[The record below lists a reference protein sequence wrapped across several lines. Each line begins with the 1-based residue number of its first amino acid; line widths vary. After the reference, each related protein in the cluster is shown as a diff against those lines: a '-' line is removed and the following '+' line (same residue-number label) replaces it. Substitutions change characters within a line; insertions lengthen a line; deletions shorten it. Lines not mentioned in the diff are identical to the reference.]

1 MNTSPSDP
9 AKRAGAVPPS
19 PEPETHES
27 TVAEAAAVDSREPKA
42 GSAGPAAHG
51 PARPPTGLDARTPL
65 LLLPVHIQTRFVTP
79 ATGGPELWVRIYPD
93 QIAVDSHEPE
103 LTDQEV
109 AAGQAYWNVVWQAGN
124 PPSELDLVKAPW
136 RTLASRYGVQRAA
149 WIALALTPTNLSQ
162 QPAKATPA
170 GGKPAP
176 VPVFPAVPARKSSWE
191 KPASADALPDAWTV
205 VCVSGGQTSVFR
217 GTPITSPL
225 AISLTPN
232 SGALPAGA
240 VVDADLRWM
249 VEFDLAVQAGMALRI
264 SLTQEQR
271 TGGFD
276 QIFVYGTRARDP
288 NASQTL
294 VNLLNAHHYTDGLSI
309 VPQGAPT
316 NNTPDASSA
325 YSSKDPDYDLSFA
338 AERQG
343 ALTANPN
350 CDGVACAT
358 LLGIPSSTF
367 DHVAYANATGCANGS
382 DMLQALWPATL
393 GYFLSQLMASVFSS
407 AAIEEGHQY
416 ALANALPRGP
426 LPALRVGRTPYG
438 VLPVSALRNYGI
450 APATAGPVEP
460 GLVSFVT
467 KLLPTW
473 LASSASAPRMQRGGD
488 PDQSLMAV
496 LGMDASSMAFQGRQ
510 ILGNEFLWNLFNFF
524 GLPQSSQAQ
533 WWQDLALPLRN
544 LLNSHGYTT
553 WNPRL
558 LNFGFAPNSF
568 PVTLATV
575 QDGPLSETGPLAA
588 DANLG
593 GGQLQNYID
602 WLQTASITNIQAE
615 NYPGPKPSSLLYK
628 ILRQSILL
636 QSSSLAA
643 QDEVNAGTLTLSQIS
658 ETEIVS
664 VQPEP
669 TRLTLMQILARAS
682 TRDTTVIWADF
693 LGTTNFPV
701 GSPFAALND
710 FRAGLG
716 RLAQLPTAE
725 LDRLLTETLDAC
737 SHRLDVWATAIAT
750 SLLKRARASQSTA
763 LHLGCYG
770 WVEDVRPEAA
780 RLPVQ
785 GAELASVQA
794 LDARRLQKA
803 PAPKLLPVPF
813 QPESDNG
820 GYILAPSPAQAA
832 AAAVLRNGYI
842 THTRTAEEAA
852 LSIDLSSERVGKAL
866 WLIAGVQQGQ
876 SLNALLGYLFED
888 AMHAQS
894 LDKYIQ
900 PFRNKYPV
908 VGAKL
913 TPSSA
918 PSEALAASNVVDGL
932 ALRTAWDADQLPAG
946 GSWGPG
952 LPGPGAD
959 QNSVIAILKTLDDY
973 ADALADL
980 SISEEV
986 FQVIRGNFGGGA
998 LMDAISRGSRPPTPD
1013 IVDTPRGGID
1023 LTHRLALLLAGTP
1036 APNAAWRGVTQHPR
1050 AAAEPWLDSW
1060 LGQHL
1065 PDPALV
1071 RCLVQYDDSG
1081 TPRTRTVSLR
1091 DLDVGP
1097 LDFLSMSG
1105 ADEVP
1110 QRSELENRIRH
1121 ATAPPATA
1129 QNVQIVYQ
1137 SAALPTGTILFPDA
1151 LYLALKLRVLIG
1163 SSRALGPQD
1172 MTTPEDNAE
1181 STGGAVNLTDLRT
1194 RAGAARQQLKNAL
1207 AALSSAAAGLPA
1219 SPGPVRAALLSCGFY
1234 GVPGAIPASTT
1245 GQDPALA
1252 GQASSV
1258 IAALKGRYNK
1268 VAGLNLTTAQVA
1280 DLAGLFKTIFGND
1293 FVVLPQFTP
1302 PNLAALQAAFG
1313 QSSAL
1318 VASDAQAPARWLLQL
1333 THVRPAA
1340 SRLDMAL
1347 SAAQALKGGALY
1359 PPALLLAQMPPPPAP
1374 PDRWLGLPLD
1384 PANLPKKGRVALAC
1398 VAQGNPASENSLA
1411 GLLVDEWNERIPSL
1425 QENASVA
1432 FHFEEPSARAP
1443 QAMLLAVCPDQR
1455 EFWDDALLQ
1464 AVLAETLEL
1473 AKIRTVDLASV
1484 QQVGQ
1489 ILPALYFALN
1499 LQQAT
1504 ISTQFFISK
1513 EPVGVVAKLR

>member
-1 MNTSPSDP
+1 VP
-9 AKRAGAVPPS
+9 AAEAAPPKPQTLPPS
-19 PEPETHES
+19 PADQGAATD
-27 TVAEAAAVDSREPKA
+27 AAAAVVATPR
-42 GSAGPAAHG
+42 
-51 PARPPTGLDARTPL
+51 GLDARTPL
-65 LLLPVHIQTRFVTP
+65 LLLPVNIQTRFVTP
-79 ATGGPELWVRIYPD
+79 ATGRPELWLRIYPD
-93 QIAVDSHEPE
+93 QIAVNSHEPE
-103 LTDQEV
+103 LSDHEV
-109 AAGQAYWNVVWQAGN
+109 AAGKAYWSVVCRAGN
-124 PPSELDLVKAPW
+124 PPADVDLLKAPW
-136 RTLASRYGVQRAA
+136 RTLASRYGAQRAA
-149 WIALALTPTNLSQ
+149 WIALALTPTNLRQ
-162 QPAKATPA
+162 RPATATRAGGQPA
-170 GGKPAP
+170 PAP
-176 VPVFPAVPARKSSWE
+176 VFPTVPTRKSSWE

-205 VCVSGGQTSVFR
+205 VCVSGGQSSMFR

-225 AISLTPN
+225 AVSLTPN
-232 SGALPAGA
+232 SGAFPAGA

-249 VEFDLAVQAGMALRI
+249 VEFDHAVQAGMALRI
-264 SLTQEQR
+264 PLTQAQLAA
-271 TGGFD
+271 GFD
-276 QIFVYGTRARDP
+276 QIFVYGTRGGDP
-288 NASQTL
+288 NARQTL

-325 YSSKDPDYDLSFA
+325 YSSKDPDHDLSFA
-338 AERQG
+338 TERQG
-343 ALTANPN
+343 ALTTNPN
-350 CDGVACAT
+350 CDGIACAT
-358 LLGIPSSTF
+358 LLGIPASTF
-367 DHVAYANATGCANGS
+367 DHVAYANSTGCANGS
-382 DMLQALWPATL
+382 DMLRALWPATL

-407 AAIEEGHQY
+407 AAIEEGCQY

-438 VLPVSALRNYGI
+438 VLPVTSLRNYGI
-450 APATAGPVEP
+450 AAATAGPVEP

-467 KLLPTW
+467 KLWPTW
-473 LASSASAPRMQRGGD
+473 LASSASAPRIERGGD
-488 PDQSLMAV
+488 SDQNLMAV
-496 LGMDASSMAFQGRQ
+496 LGTDASSMAFQGRPV
-510 ILGNEFLWNLFNFF
+510 LGNEFLWNLVLYL
-524 GLPQSSQAQ
+524 GLPETSQAP

-544 LLNSHGYTT
+544 LLNSYGYTT

-568 PVTLATV
+568 QVSLATV
-575 QDGPLSETGPLAA
+575 QDGPLSETNRLAA
-588 DANLG
+588 EANLG
-593 GGQLQNYID
+593 GGQSENYIG
-602 WLQTASITNIQAE
+602 WLQTASIADIQAE

-628 ILRQSILL
+628 ILRQSTLL
-636 QSSSLAA
+636 QYSNLAG
-643 QDEVNAGTLTLSQIS
+643 QDEVSAGTLTVSELQ
-658 ETEIVS
+658 ETEIVG
-664 VQPEP
+664 VDAQAAK
-669 TRLTLMQILARAS
+669 LTPVQILARTS
-682 TRDTTVIWADF
+682 TRDTTVTWADY
-693 LGTTNFPV
+693 LLRTNFPV

-710 FRAGLG
+710 FRAGLS

-750 SLLKRARASQSTA
+750 SLLKRVRASPNTS

-780 RLPVQ
+780 RPAVR

-794 LDARRLQKA
+794 LDSRRLGKA
-803 PAPKLLPVPF
+803 PAPPFLPIPL

-832 AAAVLRNGYI
+832 AAAVLRNGYM
-842 THTRTAEEAA
+842 THTRTVEEAL
-852 LSIDLSSERVGKAL
+852 LSIDLSSERVGRAL

-888 AMHAQS
+888 AMHSQS

-918 PSEALAASNVVDGL
+918 PSQALAASNVVDGL
-932 ALRTAWDADQLPAG
+932 ALRTAWDAGQLPSG
-946 GSWGPG
+946 QSWGPG

-980 SISEEV
+980 SISEAV
-986 FQVIRGNFGGGA
+986 FQVTRGNFGGGA

-1023 LTHRLALLLAGTP
+1023 MTHRLSVLLAGTP
-1036 APNAAWRGVTQHPR
+1036 TPDAAWRFISPHPR
-1050 AAAEPWLDSW
+1050 ATAEPWLDSW
-1060 LGQHL
+1060 IGHLL

-1071 RCLVQYDDSG
+1071 RCLVQYQDSG
-1081 TPRTRTVSLR
+1081 TLQSRTISLR
-1091 DLDVGP
+1091 DLNVGP
-1097 LDFLSMSG
+1097 LDFLSMSVG
-1105 ADEVP
+1105 AEVP
-1110 QRSELENRIRH
+1110 QRSELENRIRF
-1121 ATAPPATA
+1121 AAAPPATA
-1129 QNVQIVYQ
+1129 QNVQVVYQ
-1137 SAALPTGTILFPDA
+1137 SAALPAGSILFPDA

-1172 MTTPEDNAE
+1172 MTTPEDNAG
-1181 STGGAVNLTDLRT
+1181 SRGGEVNLTDLRA
-1194 RAGAARQQLKNAL
+1194 RASAARQQLKNDL
-1207 AALSSAAAGLPA
+1207 DALSSAAAGLPA
-1219 SPGPVRAALLSCGFY
+1219 SSDPVRAALLACSFY

-1245 GQDPALA
+1245 GQDAALA
-1252 GQASSV
+1252 GQAKSA
-1258 IAALKGRYNK
+1258 IAALNGRYNNIF
-1268 VAGLNLTTAQVA
+1268 GLNLNTAQVA

-1313 QSSAL
+1313 QSSTL
-1318 VASDAQAPARWLLQL
+1318 VASDAHAPARWLLQL

-1398 VAQGNPASENSLA
+1398 IAQGNPASQNTLA
-1411 GLLVDEWNERIPSL
+1411 GLLVDEWNERIPSP

-1443 QAMLLAVCPDQR
+1443 QALLLAVCPDQR

-1499 LQQAT
+1499 LQLAT
-1504 ISTQFFISK
+1504 FSTQFVISK
-1513 EPVGVVAKLR
+1513 ERIGVAHKLD